1 MGRMG
6 SAILIFILCATSVTA
21 QGQMHP
27 PADMVVTNGK
37 VWTVEKATPRAQAIA
52 IVGDHIAAVGS
63 DADIA
68 KWIGPQT
75 KKLDAGGRT
84 VLPGM
89 IDSHVHLASGGFELS
104 SVQLK
109 TANTREEFVRRIAA
123 FVKTR
128 PKGEWITG
136 GTWDHE
142 NWPGAAMP
150 ERSWI
155 DAVTPDNPVFL
166 GRYDGHMAL
175 ANTRALK
182 LAGVTRNTPTPDG
195 GSIMK
200 DANGEPTGAMKDA
213 AMALVDRVIPSPSEA
228 QLTDAIQAALREAA
242 RFGVTGIHA
251 MVAPEDLRVLNK
263 LRLAGELTARVY
275 AITPIQQWEAPA
287 GAGITASFGDDWL
300 RTGAVKGFADGS
312 LGSTTALFYEP
323 YDDAPDTRGLPAA
336 MMFPEGN
343 MLKMALGADKAGLQ
357 LRIHAIGD
365 KAIQTILDI
374 YKEVLRQNGPKPR
387 RWTIEHAQHMAQK
400 SFADFAALGVIAS
413 MQPYHA
419 IDDGRWALKRIGVE
433 RGKGT
438 YAFRTFLEKGVKLAF
453 GSDWTVATMDPL
465 WGMYAAVTR
474 RTLDDKNPGGWYPE
488 QKITLAEA
496 IEAYTMGSAYA
507 ENYESKLGSLRAGK
521 LADVVILDADIFAIA
536 LEKLK
541 DVKPTATIVGGK
553 IVYQK

>member
-1 MGRMG
+1 MIR
-6 SAILIFILCATSVTA
+6 SAAAILASLLCVTGAFA
-21 QGQMHP
+21 QGSMHP
-27 PADMVVTNGK
+27 PADLVITNAK
-37 VWTVEKATPRAQAIA
+37 VWTVVKARPRAEAIA
-52 IVGDHIAAVGS
+52 LAGERIAAVGS
-63 DADIA
+63 AAEIS

-75 KKLDAGGRT
+75 KTVDAHGMT

-89 IDSHVHLASGGFELS
+89 IDSHVHLSSGGFELS

-109 TANTREEFVRRIAA
+109 TAATREEFVRRIAA

-175 ANTRALK
+175 ANTLALK
-182 LAGVTRNTPTPDG
+182 LAHVTRDTPTPDG

-200 DANGEPTGAMKDA
+200 DARGEPTGAMKDA
-213 AMALVDRVIPSPSEA
+213 AMALVDRVIPAPSEA
-228 QLTDAIQAALREAA
+228 QLTEAIAAALREAA
-242 RFGVTGIHA
+242 RLGVTGIHA
-251 MVAPEDLRVLNK
+251 MVSAEDLRVLNK
-263 LRLAGELTARVY
+263 LRLQGKLTARVY
-275 AITPIQQWEAPA
+275 AITPIEQWQSPA
-287 GAGITASFGDDWL
+287 GAGLTAGFGDDWL
-300 RTGAVKGFADGS
+300 CTGAVKGFADGS
-312 LGSTTALFYEP
+312 LGSTTALFYDP
-323 YDDAPDTRGLPAA
+323 YDDAPETRGLPAA

-365 KAIQTILDI
+365 KAIQGILDI
-374 YKEVLRQNGPKPR
+374 YKEVLKQNGPKPR

-419 IDDGRWALKRIGVE
+419 IDDGRWALKRIGIE

-438 YAFRTFLEKGVKLAF
+438 YAFRTFLDKGVKLAF

-496 IEAYTMGSAYA
+496 IEGYTMGSAYA
-507 ENYESKLGSLRAGK
+507 EATETRKGSITVGK
-521 LADVVILDADIFAIA
+521 LADVVILDADIFALA
-536 LEKLK
+536 PEKLK
-541 DVKPTATIVGGK
+541 DVKPAATIVGGRL
-553 IVYQK
+553 VYTK

>member
-1 MGRMG
+1 MKQT
-6 SAILIFILCATSVTA
+6 ILLVAGVLLWASGVAA
-21 QGQMHP
+21 QKQMRP
-27 PADMVVTNGK
+27 PADMVIVNAK
-37 VWTVEKATPRAQAIA
+37 VWTVDKARPRAEAVA
-52 IVGDHIAAVGS
+52 VVGERIAAVGTN
-63 DADIA
+63 AEMA
-68 KWIGPQT
+68 QWIGPET
-75 KKLDAGGRT
+75 KKLDGRGMT

-89 IDSHVHLASGGFELS
+89 IDSHVHLSSGGFELS

-109 TANTREEFVRRIAA
+109 TAQTREEFVRRIAA

-128 PKGEWITG
+128 PKGEWILG

-142 NWPGAAMP
+142 NWPGAPLP
-150 ERSWI
+150 ERNWI

-166 GRYDGHMAL
+166 GRYDGHMGL
-175 ANTRALK
+175 ANTLALK
-182 LAGVTRNTPTPDG
+182 LAGITKDTPTPDG
-195 GSIMK
+195 GSIVK
-200 DANGEPTGAMKDA
+200 DGRGEPTGALKDA
-213 AMALVDRVIPSPSEA
+213 ATALVERVIPAPNEN
-228 QLTDAIQAALREAA
+228 QLTEAIEAALREAA
-242 RFGVTGIHA
+242 KSGVTGIHA
-251 MVAPEDLRVLNK
+251 MVSAEDLRVLNK
-263 LRLAGELTARVY
+263 LRLAGKLTSRIY
-275 AITPIQQWEAPA
+275 AITPIQQWQAPA
-287 GAGITASFGDDWL
+287 GAGITAGFGDDWL

-323 YDDAPDTRGLPAA
+323 YDDAPNTRGLPAG

-343 MLKMALGADKAGLQ
+343 MLKMALGADRAGLQ

-374 YKEVLRQNGPKPR
+374 YKEVERQNGPKPR
-387 RWTIEHAQHMAQK
+387 RWTIEHAQHMAPK
-400 SFADFAALGVIAS
+400 SFADFAALHVIAS

-438 YAFRTFLEKGVKLAF
+438 YAFRTFLDTGVRLAF

-496 IEAYTMGSAYA
+496 IEAYTLGSAYA
-507 ENYESKLGSLRAGK
+507 EMAEGKKGSITVGK
-521 LADVVILDADIFAIA
+521 LADLVILDADVLAIA
-536 LEKLK
+536 PEKLK
-541 DVKPTATIVGGK
+541 DVKPAATIVGGK